1 MAEPTP
7 NPTKTTEP
15 TPPTPPTP
23 PEPPAPNN
31 DDNQKAIDEAIA
43 KVKAE
48 WEKELEQKLKDA
60 ENEGMRKAK
69 LTNEQ
74 RKKEDDDKERA

>member
-7 NPTKTTEP
+7 NPSKTTEP

-31 DDNQKAIDEAIA
+31 GDNQKAIDEAIA
-43 KVKAE
+43 KAKAE
-48 WEKELEQKLKDA
+48 WEKEVEEKLK
-60 ENEGMRKAK
+60 KAHI
-69 LTNEQ
+69 
-74 RKKEDDDKERA
+74 

>member
-31 DDNQKAIDEAIA
+31 GDNQKGSGKCAGRPECPGSKGIRNID
-43 KVKAE
+43 
-48 WEKELEQKLKDA
+48 
-60 ENEGMRKAK
+60 
-69 LTNEQ
+69 
-74 RKKEDDDKERA
+74 

>member
-43 KVKAE
+43 KVKA
-48 WEKELEQKLKDA
+48 
-60 ENEGMRKAK
+60 
-69 LTNEQ
+69 
-74 RKKEDDDKERA
+74 

>member
-15 TPPTPPTP
+15 TPPTPP
-23 PEPPAPNN
+23 APNN
-31 DDNQKAIDEAIA
+31 GDNQKAIDEAIA
-43 KVKAE
+43 KAKAE
-48 WEKELEQKLKDA
+48 WEKDLEQKLKDA
-60 ENEGMRKAK
+60 ENEGARKAK

-74 RKKEDDDKERA
+74 RRRQGTRRI